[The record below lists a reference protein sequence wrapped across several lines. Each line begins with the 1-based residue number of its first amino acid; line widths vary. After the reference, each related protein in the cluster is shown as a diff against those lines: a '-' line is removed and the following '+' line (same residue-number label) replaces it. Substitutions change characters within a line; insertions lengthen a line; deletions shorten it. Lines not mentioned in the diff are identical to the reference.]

1 MNKQTYRISTNRLPP
16 PVGWGV
22 EGKLILRAFLKKI
35 NSKFW
40 SNVSPQLNAAS
51 FRHSCQLS
59 PVSCALGE
67 LTDRESISIYYRN
80 HDQTLRWRSLNLQ
93 KHFCR
98 ITNIMMPWLPPAVG
112 WPSSHKWGRKVE
124 FVRIWFSSVDN
135 ISPFCCHLILPLPP
149 LKSCV
154 ATNISYSSN
163 KPPVRSCQQFIKD
176 RSQNAPS

>member
-1 MNKQTYRISTNRLPP
+1 MFLDIPRCSKIFLDVLRCSLWSSATSILDGIFVEDNQRITKSHMNKQTYRISTNRLPP

-22 EGKLILRAFLKKI
+22 EWKFILRAFLKKI

-80 HDQTLRWRSLNLQ
+80 HDQTLRWLLR
-93 KHFCR
+93 
-98 ITNIMMPWLPPAVG
+98 
-112 WPSSHKWGRKVE
+112 
-124 FVRIWFSSVDN
+124 N
-135 ISPFCCHLILPLPP
+135 ISAASPISWCRDCHRPWGGLRAINEEGRWSLSVFGFPQLIISPHFA
-149 LKSCV
+149 
-154 ATNISYSSN
+154 AT
-163 KPPVRSCQQFIKD
+163 
-176 RSQNAPS
+176 